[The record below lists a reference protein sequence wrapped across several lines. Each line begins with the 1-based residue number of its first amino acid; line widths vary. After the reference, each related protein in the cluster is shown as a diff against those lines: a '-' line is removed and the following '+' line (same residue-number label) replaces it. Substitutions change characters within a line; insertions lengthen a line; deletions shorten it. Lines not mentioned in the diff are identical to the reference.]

1 MSATLHPAPGRAF
14 AEPAQRL
21 ADGLWLVGG
30 PGLSGELDALAYL
43 IPCGDGQ
50 ADLVDCGTNAPALLR
65 NAATA
70 GFAADA
76 IVGVLA
82 THGHLD
88 HLAAAPALLDAG
100 CGGVWLHEA
109 KTTTACTSGDPVATC
124 AYLYGRPATPVP
136 VAHKLV
142 GGGLQYGTRTVEVV
156 ATPGHSPGSVSYVI
170 DCGDTRIA
178 LLGDTLWGGF
188 HPRIGSDLDAWEQ
201 TLEQLQELE
210 CDALSFG
217 HGPPRLIAP
226 YQEKIAYAR
235 SRFGFLCN
243 PWDLPAGG
251 ADAWVPEG
259 ARPLPACSRKPCLLR
274 G

>member
-1 MSATLHPAPGRAF
+1 MSATFEPARERAL
-14 AEPAQRL
+14 AEPRWL
-21 ADGLWLVGG
+21 AEGLWLVGG

-43 IPCGDGQ
+43 IACGDGQ
-50 ADLVDCGTNAPALLR
+50 AVLVDCGTNAPALLR
-65 NAATA
+65 NAAAA
-70 GFAADA
+70 GFAPDA
-76 IVGVLA
+76 IAGVLA

-109 KTTTACTSGDPVATC
+109 EAAAVRSGDPVATC

-136 VAHKLV
+136 VAHELV
-142 GGGLQYGTRTVEVV
+142 GGGLLRFGTRTVEVV

-178 LLGDTLWGGF
+178 LLGDALWGGF

-226 YQEKIAYAR
+226 YQEKVAYAR

-259 ARPLPACSRKPCLLR
+259 ARPLPRLLA
-274 G
+274 